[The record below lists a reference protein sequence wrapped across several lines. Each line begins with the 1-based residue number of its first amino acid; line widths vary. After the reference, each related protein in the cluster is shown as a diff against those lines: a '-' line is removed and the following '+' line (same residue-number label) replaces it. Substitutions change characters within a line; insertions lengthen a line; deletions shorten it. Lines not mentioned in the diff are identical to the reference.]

1 VLEARFEESRL
12 EKERAAILSE
22 MSMVN
27 TMDYRVECQILSALH
42 AENKLALRFPIGK
55 EELIR
60 AWTLED
66 VKVRA
71 DTCCCHC
78 PRCRGDHIST
88 SRLWLVRFLRR
99 LGVGSL
105 YDREG
110 LRQVSGGC
118 HITIHQEPR
127 DPPRHD

>member
-1 VLEARFEESRL
+1 LEARFEEQRL

-60 AWTLED
+60 SWKLED
-66 VKVRA
+66 VKVRRA
-71 DTCCCHC
+71 MQRCHL
-78 PRCRGDHIST
+78 SFLEAFT
-88 SRLWLVRFLRR
+88 SCLCGRA
-99 LGVGSL
+99 
-105 YDREG
+105 
-110 LRQVSGGC
+110 
-118 HITIHQEPR
+118 
-127 DPPRHD
+127 

>member
-1 VLEARFEESRL
+1 MLEARFEESRL

-60 AWTLED
+60 SWKLED
-66 VKVRA
+66 VKVSN
-71 DTCCCHC
+71 DTTG
-78 PRCRGDHIST
+78 RQAA
-88 SRLWLVRFLRR
+88 RR
-99 LGVGSL
+99 LT
-105 YDREG
+105 
-110 LRQVSGGC
+110 RQRAKRGHGRAWGALARPA
-118 HITIHQEPR
+118 T
-127 DPPRHD
+127 

>member
-1 VLEARFEESRL
+1 LGRFARAQVLEARFEESRL

-60 AWTLED
+60 SWKLED
-66 VKVRA
+66 VKVPH
-71 DTCCCHC
+71 THELFFYS
-78 PRCRGDHIST
+78 PP
-88 SRLWLVRFLRR
+88 VRT
-99 LGVGSL
+99 V
-105 YDREG
+105 
-110 LRQVSGGC
+110 
-118 HITIHQEPR
+118 QE
-127 DPPRHD
+127 

>member
-1 VLEARFEESRL
+1 MTPCIHPPTTKHAPKPQVLEARFEDSRL

-66 VKVRA
+66 VKV
-71 DTCCCHC
+71 
-78 PRCRGDHIST
+78 GD
-88 SRLWLVRFLRR
+88 
-99 LGVGSL
+99 
-105 YDREG
+105 
-110 LRQVSGGC
+110 
-118 HITIHQEPR
+118 
-127 DPPRHD
+127 

>member
-1 VLEARFEESRL
+1 MMCVCVIGWPADCGCMFIRVCGCVSAIVDHQVLEARFEEPRL

-60 AWTLED
+60 SWTLED

-71 DTCCCHC
+71 W
-78 PRCRGDHIST
+78 
-88 SRLWLVRFLRR
+88 RLHTPHHATPHPNTL
-99 LGVGSL
+99 
-105 YDREG
+105 
-110 LRQVSGGC
+110 
-118 HITIHQEPR
+118 T
-127 DPPRHD
+127 